1 MPRAGYGE
9 LTAGAETSAT
19 QALHPP
25 GAEAAPGIS
34 FTTDP
39 NTGLYLNA
47 ADTIG
52 VSVNA
57 TDQILVTDGGFEF
70 QKATEVSTSSGTLTI
85 TSPTISSPTI
95 GATAWA
101 NSTHTH
107 AGSSTGGTVALSAAT
122 GTLAVSAGGTGATT
136 ASGART
142 ALGLGSLST
151 ASSVNN
157 DNWSG
162 TDLAVTN
169 GGTGASS
176 LTNLITLGTHT
187 TGNYAATVA
196 NATNGG
202 MTVANSGSETAAIT
216 VAINLSDLTAAAV
229 NVAAD
234 SIPFLD
240 ADGSATRIES
250 IADLATAMAGTN
262 VTASS
267 GQFSVSAAA
276 AQTNHVAFF
285 LS

>member
-25 GAEAAPGIS
+25 GAESAPGIS

-107 AGSSTGGTVALSAAT
+107 AGSSTGGTVALSSAT
-122 GTLAVSAGGTGATT
+122 GTLAISAGGTGATT

-142 ALGLGSLST
+142 ALG
-151 ASSVNN
+151 
-157 DNWSG
+157 
-162 TDLAVTN
+162 
-169 GGTGASS
+169 
-176 LTNLITLGTHT
+176 
-187 TGNYAATVA
+187 
-196 NATNGG
+196 
-202 MTVANSGSETAAIT
+202 
-216 VAINLSDLTAAAV
+216 VAIGSDVQAY
-229 NVAAD
+229 D
-234 SIPFLD
+234 
-240 ADGSATRIES
+240 
-250 IADLATAMAGTN
+250 ADLAAI
-262 VTASS
+262 S
-267 GQFSVSAAA
+267 GLA
-276 AQTNHVAFF
+276 
-285 LS
+285 

>member
-25 GAEAAPGIS
+25 GAESAPGIS

-52 VSVNA
+52 VAVNA

-85 TSPTISSPTI
+85 TSPTITAPTI

-101 NSTHTH
+101 SSTHTH
-107 AGSSTGGTVALSAAT
+107 AGSSTGGTIALSAAT
-122 GTLAVSAGGTGATT
+122 GTLAVGAGGTGAT
-136 ASGART
+136 
-142 ALGLGSLST
+142 SL
-151 ASSVNN
+151 N
-157 DNWSG
+157 
-162 TDLAVTN
+162 
-169 GGTGASS
+169 
-176 LTNLITLGTHT
+176 NLITLGTHT

-196 NATNGG
+196 DATIGG
-202 MTVANSGSETAAIT
+202 VTVANSGSESAAVT
-216 VAINLSDLTAAAV
+216 VALNLNDLSAAAV
-229 NVAAD
+229 NVAND
-234 SIPFLD
+234 SIAIVD
-240 ADGSATRIES
+240 ASDSNGTRKES

-267 GQFSVSAAA
+267 GQLTVA
-276 AQTNHVAFF
+276 AQTKSFAFF
-285 LS
+285 MS

>member
-25 GAEAAPGIS
+25 GAEAAPGTS

-39 NTGLYLNA
+39 NTGIYLNA
-47 ADTIG
+47 ADTMG
-52 VSVNA
+52 LVVNA
-57 TDQILVTDGGFEF
+57 TDQVLITDGGFEF
-70 QKATEVSTSSGTLTI
+70 QKTSEISTSTGTLTI
-85 TSPTISSPTI
+85 TSPTIASPTI
-95 GATAWA
+95 GATSWA
-101 NSTHTH
+101 SATHTH

-216 VAINLSDLTAAAV
+216 VAINLSDLTAATV